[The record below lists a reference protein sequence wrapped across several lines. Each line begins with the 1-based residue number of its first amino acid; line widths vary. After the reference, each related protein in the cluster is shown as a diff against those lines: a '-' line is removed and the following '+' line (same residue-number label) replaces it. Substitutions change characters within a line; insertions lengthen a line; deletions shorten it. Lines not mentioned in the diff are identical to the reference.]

1 MKRQLIISAFLLCTV
16 AISCKSNQQQTASAC
31 IDPAKID
38 NERACTMQYEPVC
51 GCDGKTYGN
60 ACTAETKGVTSYT
73 KGECPSKGTN
83 N

>member
-1 MKRQLIISAFLLCTV
+1 MKNQFLLSLLLLGSI
-16 AISCKSNQQQTASAC
+16 AFSCKSNQQTASVC

-38 NERACTMQYEPVC
+38 KERACTMQYEPVC

-60 ACTAETKGVTSYT
+60 ACTAEAQGVTSYT
-73 KGECPSKGTN
+73 KGECATKGTN

>member
-1 MKRQLIISAFLLCTV
+1 MKKQLLLSALVLGSISFG
-16 AISCKSNQQQTASAC
+16 CKNAQQTATAC

-60 ACTAETKGVTSYT
+60 ACTAETKGVTAYT
-73 KGECPSKGTN
+73 KGECPTKGTN

>member
-1 MKRQLIISAFLLCTV
+1 MKKHLLLPAFLLCGAV
-16 AISCKSNQQQTASAC
+16 FSCKSNQQTATAC

-38 NERACTMQYEPVC
+38 KERACTMQYDPVC

-60 ACTAETKGVTSYT
+60 ACTAEISGVTSYN
-73 KGECPSKGTN
+73 KGECPTKTTN

>member
-1 MKRQLIISAFLLCTV
+1 MKKSLVFACVVALFSAGG
-16 AISCKSNQQQTASAC
+16 CKTNEQTATAC

-38 NERACTMQYEPVC
+38 KERACTMQYEPVC

-60 ACTAETKGVTSYT
+60 ACMAQTNGVTSYT
-73 KGECPSKGTN
+73 SGECATKGTN